1 MCTGESG
8 PQCQLSDN
16 EIYGKTSC
24 FESFK
29 FLFLSLLSL
38 SLFLSLSAFDDSSFV
53 ERVCVGE
60 LTRQFCAQNHK
71 LNGTP
76 MEMALVCGVSPLSPR
91 SSFSPPSV

>member
-38 SLFLSLSAFDDSSFV
+38 SLSFSRYLPLMIHRSWSGYVSENSQGSFV
-53 ERVCVGE
+53 R
-60 LTRQFCAQNHK
+60 RIIN
-71 LNGTP
+71 
-76 MEMALVCGVSPLSPR
+76 
-91 SSFSPPSV
+91 